1 MPHKFDVG
9 QNVYFRPAGRG
20 LQAASGAYRIVQ
32 RVPAV
37 GSDLQYRIKSVRES
51 HERMAMESQLT
62 RAAGFNEA

>member
-1 MPHKFDVG
+1 MQHKFEIG

-20 LQAASGAYRIVQ
+20 LQAAAGAYRIVQ
-32 RVPAV
+32 RVPET
-37 GSDLQYRIKSVRES
+37 GSDPQYRIKSVRET